1 MNRGS
6 KGFIVAMLTF
16 TILSSTVYAAPVDD
30 LRIQLSQ
37 VFSLVVKAERS
48 GGDVSGLVAKLDQ
61 AASLLNAGDA
71 ESLARASSLINQ
83 VYGNVG
89 NVADLGAKA
98 TTLQYLWAG
107 WTIALLGIWGLL
119 IYLYGSRIFWTLWLR
134 LKRDWR
140 VEAV

>member
-6 KGFIVAMLTF
+6 RGFVAAMLTF
-16 TILSSTVYAAPVDD
+16 AILSSTVYAAPVDD

-71 ESLARASSLINQ
+71 ESLARASSLINE
-83 VYGNVG
+83 VNGNVG

-119 IYLYGSRIFWTLWLR
+119 IHVYGSRIFWTLWLR